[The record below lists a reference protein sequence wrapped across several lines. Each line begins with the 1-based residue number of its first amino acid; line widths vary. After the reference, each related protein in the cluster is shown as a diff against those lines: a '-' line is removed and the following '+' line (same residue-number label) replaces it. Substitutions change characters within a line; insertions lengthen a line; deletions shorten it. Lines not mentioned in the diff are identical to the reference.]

1 MKSTINPS
9 LRVGE
14 TVKANN
20 GMLMTIIAYRGCND
34 IDIQFEDE
42 TILTNKRYD
51 LFKSGSIA
59 NPNYKPHIGETAI
72 ATNGLKMKLVDYRS
86 NIDVDVE
93 FEDGEMQYHVSYR
106 NFQNGQVVHP
116 HIPNAILYKN
126 AKKYIGKTNVA
137 TNGLSIFI
145 KDYRNSDDID
155 VSFDDGTIVK
165 TTLQAFLMGTVA
177 HPDIDTRWL
186 QMSKKYVNKTKKMS
200 CGLKCKIITYR
211 NSHDIDVLF
220 ENGILREHM
229 DCSAFR
235 KGNIALPQKI
245 GDISLKDFAYI
256 YNGEWYYVCYH
267 VDWEGFRILSVN
279 EMESYEE
286 K

>member
-1 MKSTINPS
+1 MKSINPS
-9 LRVGE
+9 LRIGE
-14 TVKANN
+14 TVRANN

-42 TILTNKRYD
+42 TVLTNKRYD

-72 ATNGLKMKLVDYRS
+72 ATNGLKMTLVDYRS
-86 NIDVDVE
+86 NTDVDVE

-106 NFQNGQVVHP
+106 NFQKGQVVHP
-116 HIPNAILYKN
+116 KIPNAVLYKN

-137 TNGLSIFI
+137 TNGLPIFI

-155 VSFDDGTIVK
+155 VSFDDGATVK

-177 HPDIDTRWL
+177 HPDIDTRLL
-186 QMSKKYVNKTKKMS
+186 QMSNKYINRMKRMS
-200 CGLKCKIITYR
+200 CGLSCRIVNYR

-220 ENGILREHM
+220 ENGILRKHM
-229 DCSAFR
+229 DCGAFN
-235 KGNIALPQKI
+235 KGNIALPSQI
-245 GDISLKDFAYI
+245 GEVLIKEFAYI
-256 YNGEWYYVCYH
+256 YDNEWYYVCYH
-267 VDWEGFRILSVN
+267 VGWEGFRILSVK
-279 EMESYEE
+279 EMENYEE
-286 K
+286 E